1 MIRSI
6 FYELRLSGEN
16 ERRSGLRLMSEI
28 WERVFFLFSDRGL
41 VVLLVGFEEGRACAG
56 FVFWVVGFGFCLII
70 GAFVL

>member
-1 MIRSI
+1 MIWSI

-41 VVLLVGFEEGRACAG
+41 VVLLVGFEEVRACAG

-70 GAFVL
+70 GEFVL